1 MDRIFWI
8 ECPDCHGKFYCDY
21 ELRHAGI
28 ELECPFCHKQF
39 RVDDGPWIDERG

>member
-28 ELECPFCHKQF
+28 ELVCPFCHKQF